1 MTDTTSPSR
10 YERTYGALLGLAYGD
25 AIGFPALFHR
35 TFQFPAKRRDFLW
48 NTNRDLA
55 RQRIIRLTLPFTHRL
70 APETLEPFPTDDTE
84 YAVFT
89 AQTLLSCEGEPVAE
103 TFLAAWRERLV
114 PVADTL
120 LTGFSERAAI
130 ENLRRGV
137 PPPSSGNDNPQ
148 HYDDSAVARAVA
160 IGLFCVGEP
169 ARAARLAKYDAQIT
183 NGEDGVYAAQAMA
196 AALALLASGST
207 LAAALAQAR
216 AYLPVDSW
224 IAYGDRI
231 AGKCRGEAGSP
242 QDLVLLLTTRL
253 INSVYSYGNAA
264 PETLP
269 AAFTI
274 AEACNADLQ
283 SAVLLANS
291 IPKAADSL
299 PAMVGALCG
308 AAQGPGS
315 LSPRW
320 QAQLSTCRG
329 LCLPFTAGVQL
340 TNLARRLARK
350 D

>member
-1 MTDTTSPSR
+1 MTDTLSR

-48 NTNRDLA
+48 NTNRELA

-89 AQTLLSCEGEPVAE
+89 AQTLLSCTGEPTAE
-103 TFLAAWRERLV
+103 AILAAWRERLV
-114 PVADTL
+114 PALDTL

-137 PPPSSGNDNPQ
+137 LPPASGNDNPQ

-160 IGLFCVGEP
+160 IGLFYGGEP
-169 ARAARLAKYDAQIT
+169 DRAAALAKDDAQIT
-183 NGEDGVYAAQAMA
+183 NAEDGVYAAQAMA
-196 AALALLASGST
+196 SAIALLAGGAS
-207 LAAALAQAR
+207 LAAALASAR
-216 AYLPVDSW
+216 AYLPADSW
-224 IAYGDRI
+224 IARGDRI
-231 AGKCRGEAGSP
+231 ARQCRDEADSA

-253 INSVYSYGNAA
+253 INTVYSYGNTA

-269 AAFTI
+269 AAFAL
-274 AEACNADLQ
+274 AEACDADLQ
-283 SAVLLANS
+283 AAVLLANS
-291 IPKAADSL
+291 IPKSADSL

-308 AAQGPGS
+308 AVQGPAS
-315 LSPRW
+315 LSARW
-320 QAQLSTCRG
+320 QAQLTTCRG
-329 LCLPFTAGVQL
+329 LCLPFTAGVRL
-340 TNLARRLARK
+340 DELAQRLAHQER
-350 D
+350 